1 MRSRVG
7 RQQVAILSTLLFCLS
22 ATQAH
27 AATITVTNTNDTGPG
42 SLRQALAGANDGD
55 TINFGVTG
63 RITLTS
69 GGFEIDKSVT
79 ISGPGANRLSIDGN
93 QGQGGCIFYAHYN
106 TVTISGLTITN
117 GGCGIGSD
125 HATLSVSNC
134 VVTANNGY
142 GSDSVGIAINNAPPR
157 PTVPGERE
165 YLRDAREGFCGD
177 HPAGFV
183 TLTIA
188 NCIISDNSG
197 PGVWNLSATVTITNS
212 TISGNSNG
220 NSGEGGGIYTDGTK
234 LPGDLIVISST
245 ISGNFAFYDGGGI
258 FSGFSG
264 LTIINS
270 TISGNST
277 GDPDYGYGGGVAT
290 SGGTIS
296 NSTVSGNSAVS
307 GGGIYNAAGQF
318 GGTIE
323 ILNTILNA
331 GALGENIVNKGGTV
345 ISHGYNISSDDGGG
359 YLTGPGDQIN
369 TDPLLSPLR
378 NHGGP
383 TLTHSPLRGSP
394 AIDAGDPEF
403 TPPPDHDQRGSCFYR
418 VFGGRIDVGSVE
430 TQLRPRCVTPAPR
443 PTP

>member
-1 MRSRVG
+1 MRRTTTVAVG
-7 RQQVAILSTLLFCLS
+7 LLFYAVVIHLQ
-22 ATQAH
+22 AT
-27 AATITVTNTNDTGPG
+27 TITVVNTNDSGPG
-42 SLRQALAGANDGD
+42 SLRQALADANDGD
-55 TINFGVTG
+55 TINFAITG

-69 GGFEIDKSVT
+69 GGLGIDKFVT
-79 ISGPGANRLSIDGN
+79 ISGPGAHRLSIDGN
-93 QGQGGCIFYAHYN
+93 QGQGGGCIFYAHYN

-125 HATLSVSNC
+125 HASLSVSNC
-134 VVTANNGY
+134 VVTANTGY
-142 GSDSVGIAINNAPPR
+142 GSDSVGIAINNILG

-177 HPAGFV
+177 HPAGSV
-183 TLTIA
+183 TLTVA

-197 PGVWNLSATVTITNS
+197 PGVYNFSANVTITNS
-212 TISGNSNG
+212 TISGNCVDNG
-220 NSGEGGGIYTDGTK
+220 GGGGIYTDGSK
-234 LPGDLIVISST
+234 LPGNLTVINST
-245 ISGNFAFYDGGGI
+245 ISGNFASDIGSGI
-258 FSGFSG
+258 FSGSSF

-277 GDPDYGYGGGVAT
+277 GDPDYGYGGGVAAR
-290 SGGTIS
+290 GVTIS
-296 NSTVSGNSAVS
+296 NSTVSGNSAAS
-307 GGGIYNAAGQF
+307 GGGIYNEVGYY

-323 ILNTILNA
+323 ISNTILNA
-331 GALGENIVNKGGTV
+331 GALGENIVNNGGTV

-383 TLTHSPLRGSP
+383 TLTHLPLRGSP

-443 PTP
+443 PTPR